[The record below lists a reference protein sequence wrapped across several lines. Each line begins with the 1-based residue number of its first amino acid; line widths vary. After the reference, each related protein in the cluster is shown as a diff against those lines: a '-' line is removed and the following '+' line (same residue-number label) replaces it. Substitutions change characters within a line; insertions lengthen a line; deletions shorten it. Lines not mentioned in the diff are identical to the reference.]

1 MCNVPC
7 ACCTLTERRRRNQFN
22 AGKRVQPLQG
32 DCDFLRTLSII
43 AEAAHDIKRSKTRAK
58 AGGTAVAV
66 AVPFQEVISER
77 GREATAADA
86 EEAEGRPAAPISPP
100 KEIRSVRRS
109 IGPPVYLAFDQ
120 KFLVYFR
127 ICLPHG
133 KSWPDREED
142 WMSLLRSI
150 LGVRGKEMRRC
161 RGRRSWIGK

>member
-77 GREATAADA
+77 GREGSREGSDSGRRR
-86 EEAEGRPAAPISPP
+86 EGRGAAPISPP
-100 KEIRSVRRS
+100 KEIRSVRPS
-109 IGPPVYLAFDQ
+109 VYLAFDQ

-150 LGVRGKEMRRC
+150 LGVRGKEMRRS